1 MARDMVFAGDPGYA
15 SIMTDRTGNELPD
28 ESPPADAGA
37 DDARPDETAPTTVTP
52 KSTRSKVGDAPAI
65 ERSTAIATP
74 EPVSDATPRVVN
86 IERGGIDVARAERV
100 SVNRGGITT
109 VDATTVDL
117 KMGGISRVEARD
129 VSVMQGGI
137 ALARADRVTTQMS
150 AVALAVTGESKID
163 RSFVRAMFARDVTFE
178 QGGVWNL
185 AAGRVTFKRPSLAG
199 IVIAGRVDGEV
210 RTILDW
216 RGAIAFGAVAGIL
229 VGLLRRR

>member
-1 MARDMVFAGDPGYA
+1 
-15 SIMTDRTGNELPD
+15 MTERTGNDHSD
-28 ESPPADAGA
+28 EPSLGDATA
-37 DDARPDETAPTTVTP
+37 DDRVADEAAPKMVTP
-52 KSTRSKVGDAPAI
+52 VTRSKAANAETSGAMTTSEPASG
-65 ERSTAIATP
+65 STPTVI
-74 EPVSDATPRVVN
+74 N
-86 IERGGIDVARAERV
+86 IEHGGLDVARAERV

-117 KMGGISRVEARD
+117 KLGGITRVDARD

-137 ALARADRVTTQMS
+137 AIARADRVNTQMS
-150 AVALAVTGESKID
+150 AVALAVTGEAKID

-185 AAGRVTFKRPSLAG
+185 AAARVTFKRPSLAG
-199 IVIAGRVDGEV
+199 IVIAAKVDGEV

-229 VGLLRRR
+229 VGILRRR